1 MLLHP
6 GDQPLV
12 SSAALARRRPA
23 GICTAPCPKLFC
35 QVVQLPGRPQR
46 CTCQARMPGES
57 PTLWAILRGPKEG
70 ILGPGET
77 TPGSSAQPT
86 SSRRTPKRFK
96 ADRGHQG
103 KAQLQ
108 RVSRKSPGT
117 PRVPP
122 KARCSSEHRD
132 LPKAGNGAAAEATD
146 LFPELGVESQACSGE
161 QNTTEQGT
169 QPPLVHLDPDP
180 DVFLDDSSQPLPVS
194 CFFGNVELMQVC
206 RGLLLSPKGHE
217 VCCRIP
223 LTASIPQDLP
233 PASSACPSMSR
244 REFRKLHFRAK
255 DDDDEED
262 DDAAE
267 M

>member
-1 MLLHP
+1 MRSRKLAGGLRASARLRARSCSARLSSSRDVP
-6 GDQPLV
+6 
-12 SSAALARRRPA
+12 SAAPARSGCQPA
-23 GICTAPCPKLFC
+23 
-35 QVVQLPGRPQR
+35 
-46 CTCQARMPGES
+46 
-57 PTLWAILRGPKEG
+57 
-70 ILGPGET
+70 
-77 TPGSSAQPT
+77 

-108 RVSRKSPGT
+108 RVARKSPGT

-132 LPKAGNGAAAEATD
+132 LPKAGNGAVAEATG
-146 LFPELGVESQACSGE
+146 LFPELGAESQACSGE
-161 QNTTEQGT
+161 QEMTEQGT
-169 QPPLVHLDPDP
+169 QPPLLHLDPDP

-194 CFFGNVELMQVC
+194 CFFGNVELMQ
-206 RGLLLSPKGHE
+206 
-217 VCCRIP
+217 
-223 LTASIPQDLP
+223 DLP

-255 DDDDEED
+255 DDDEED
-262 DDAAE
+262 EDAAE